1 MDLKTEEIDRGLTAR
16 WKGEA
21 AYNQLTYKLIEAL
34 SKKLMQMFEINS
46 ELMGDRSVDYST
58 QDNSK
63 KDQFS
68 NDWVKRILKI
78 QKVLMQAEQDINKK
92 SISISSAS
100 ARLCKALMN
109 RLNDS
114 EQVRVPIKTTMPINL
129 QD

>member
-1 MDLKTEEIDRGLTAR
+1 MDLKTEETDRGLTAR

-63 KDQFS
+63 KDQLS

-78 QKVLMQAEQDINKK
+78 QKVLM
-92 SISISSAS
+92 
-100 ARLCKALMN
+100 
-109 RLNDS
+109 
-114 EQVRVPIKTTMPINL
+114 
-129 QD
+129 